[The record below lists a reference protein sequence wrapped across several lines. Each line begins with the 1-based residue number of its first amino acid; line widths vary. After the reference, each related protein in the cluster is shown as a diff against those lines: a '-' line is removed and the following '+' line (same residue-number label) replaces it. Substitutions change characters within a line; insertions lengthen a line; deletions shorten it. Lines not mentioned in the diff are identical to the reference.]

1 MKKLFITLGKRKGG
15 HEMTN
20 TKIVKIEN
28 KWVLIG
34 TRDDGTCFN
43 YRYGTKAEAKK
54 AAAQIGVKL

>member
-1 MKKLFITLGKRKGG
+1 
-15 HEMTN
+15 MTN
-20 TKIVKIEN
+20 AKIVKIEN

-34 TRDDGTCFN
+34 TRDDGTCLN